1 MKAILLGAGQGRR
14 LRPLT
19 EDRPKCMVE
28 VCGVPLLHWQLHALR
43 AAGIDDFTVVRG
55 WCRTAIRGQGLRTID
70 NPRWDQTNMVESL
83 RCAIDEVHG
92 DVLVAY
98 TDLLYQPRVVQA
110 ARDSSADIGVI
121 VDLEWRALWQ
131 ERMEDPLSD
140 AETLRFDSTGRLLEI
155 GQRPTSYD
163 DIQAQYIGMVRL
175 SPAGS
180 DLLRDALTRAL
191 AAHRRGEPFFGSQRD
206 LDSAYMTD
214 LLMGLIRENVP
225 VKTIPV
231 RGGWTEIDSLD
242 DLRVAEAL
250 VTRERW
256 TLPANAFPPAER
268 KSA

>member
-28 VCGVPLLHWQLHALR
+28 VRGVPLLHWQLHALR
-43 AAGIDDFTVVRG
+43 AAGVDDFTVVRG

-83 RCAIDEVHG
+83 RCAIDEIHG
-92 DVLVAY
+92 DVLIAY
-98 TDLLYQPRVVQA
+98 TDLLYQPHLVQA
-110 ARDSSADIGVI
+110 ARDSAADVGVV
-121 VDLEWRALWQ
+121 VDLEWRRLWQ
-131 ERMEDPLSD
+131 ERMENPLSD
-140 AETLRFDSTGRLLEI
+140 AETLRFDATGRLLEI
-155 GQRPTSYD
+155 GQRPNSYD

-180 DLLRDALTRAL
+180 DILRDALVRAL
-191 AAHRRGEPFFGSQRD
+191 AAHRRGECFFGSERT

-214 LLMGLIRENVP
+214 LLMGLVNEGVP
-225 VKTIPV
+225 VKTILV
-231 RGGWTEIDSLD
+231 RGGWTEIDSLE
-242 DLRVAEAL
+242 DLQVAEAI
-250 VTRERW
+250 VERERW
-256 TLPANAFPPAER
+256 SRPAQVIPFVQR